1 MLCVRLSSLVLV
13 SVCSRV
19 EARVEAT
26 CRLSSEEVRGY
37 AKEGDILIGGIF
49 AVHLPD
55 FTPISFVTK
64 PSWVGRKTFSLQSY
78 QWLQAMVFAVEEINR
93 SPTLLPNV
101 TLGFR
106 IHDSCM
112 MMKPVLEGT
121 FWMLSERKLPIP
133 NYRCLDKKPLAG
145 IVGDTISLHSVQ
157 MARVLGLYRYPQI
170 SYFSTSPLLSD
181 RQHFPSFF
189 RTIPSDDFQAQ
200 GLGQLVIHFGWT
212 WVGILATDNDYGQHG
227 VQILQQELVKAGAC
241 IAFTEYIRN
250 IYAEKNA
257 QLLAKAIRGSSANAI
272 IFFSSDILLIPL
284 MDELVGENMTR
295 RIWIASEAWST
306 SPLLSVEKYSSILSG
321 SIGFAI
327 HSGDIPGF
335 KEHFTSI
342 HPSVSPEDIFMK
354 EFWENN
360 FNCKWQEET
369 PPQIS
374 WNYSTKYCLEND
386 QLDIS
391 KTFYSDLVVPRVTYN
406 VYSALLHYVRNVRSR
421 KEAGSELTFD
431 AGGNPQTQYDIVNW
445 QPGID
450 GTLKQVIVG
459 RYKGNAPAR
468 NRFILNISTILWNTQ
483 ERQVPPSVCS
493 RACQLGYR
501 KAAIKRKPI
510 CCFLCVPCPAGE
522 ISNATNSAECSKCPW
537 NERPNTKQDRCIP
550 KTVEFLSYVEPLGTT
565 LTAVSNLG
573 SLMPVAV
580 LGIYI
585 HYRKTPV
592 VKASNRNL
600 SYLLLLSLTLCF
612 LCSLIFIGYP
622 TPEKCLIRQMAFG
635 IIFAVCVSCILA
647 KTIMVVIAFNATKP
661 NSNLRRWA
669 GPKLSYVV
677 ISVGT
682 LLQVLLCG
690 VWLLFSPPFPDQD
703 IHTQIGKIIVQCNEG
718 SSVAF
723 WCMLAYL
730 GLLATISFILAFLAR
745 TLPDCFNEAKFI
757 TFSMLAFLSVWT
769 SFIPAYLSTRG
780 KYIVAMEVFAI
791 ISSSSALITCI
802 FFPKCYIILLR
813 PEMNSKKKYIVK
825 GIG

>member
-1 MLCVRLSSLVLV
+1 MEPELQVLPMLLYLLIHH
-13 SVCSRV
+13 
-19 EARVEAT
+19 
-26 CRLSSEEVRGY
+26 EEERRRRRRR
-37 AKEGDILIGGIF
+37 
-49 AVHLPD
+49 P
-55 FTPISFVTK
+55 P
-64 PSWVGRKTFSLQSY
+64 RFSLQSY

-145 IVGDTISLHSVQ
+145 IVGDTVSPHSVQ

-241 IAFTEYIRN
+241 IAFTEYIMN
-250 IYAEKNA
+250 IYAEKEA

-272 IFFSSDILLIPL
+272 ILFSSDNLLIPL
-284 MDELVGENMTR
+284 MDELVGQNMTG

-342 HPSVSPEDIFMK
+342 HPS
-354 EFWENN
+354 
-360 FNCKWQEET
+360 EET

-386 QLDIS
+386 QLDLS

-406 VYSALLHYVRNVRSR
+406 VYSAVYALAVSLHDLHSCRAGQGPFYHGTCADILAFQPWQLLHYVRNVRSR

-483 ERQVPPSVCS
+483 ESQVPLSVCTPSCAPGS
-493 RACQLGYR
+493 RKMASEGEP
-501 KAAIKRKPI
+501 A
-510 CCFLCVPCPAGE
+510 CCFLCVPCPQGE
-522 ISNATNSAECSKCPW
+522 ISNQTDSTECIKCPW
-537 NERPNTKQDRCIP
+537 DQWPNAKQDQCIP
-550 KTVEFLSYVEPLGTT
+550 RTIEVLSYEEPLGLTLAATT
-565 LTAVSNLG
+565 IFSSIFPL
-573 SLMPVAV
+573 AV
-580 LGIYI
+580 LALFI
-585 HYRKTPV
+585 HQRHTPI
-592 VKASNRNL
+592 VKANNRSL

-612 LCSLIFIGYP
+612 LCSLTFIGYP
-622 TPEKCLIRQMAFG
+622 TPEKCLLRQATFG
-635 IIFAVCVSCILA
+635 IIFALCVSCILA
-647 KTIMVVIAFNATKP
+647 KTVMVVIAFNATKP
-661 NSNLRRWA
+661 NSDLRKWV
-669 GPKLSYVV
+669 GPKLSYSI
-677 ISVGT
+677 ISACT
-682 LLQVLLCG
+682 LIQVFLC
-690 VWLLFSPPFPDQD
+690 VTWTIFTPPFSEYNINVHPG
-703 IHTQIGKIIVQCNEG
+703 QIVVQCNEG
-718 SSVAF
+718 SPIAF
-723 WCMLAYL
+723 WCMLGYL
-730 GLLATISFILAFLAR
+730 ALLASISFLVAFLAR
-745 TLPDCFNEAKFI
+745 NLPSNFNDAKFI
-757 TFSMLAFLSVWT
+757 TFSMLAFLSVWI
-769 SFIPAYLSTRG
+769 SFIPAYLSTKG
-780 KYIVAMEVFAI
+780 KYMVAMEIFAI
-791 ISSSSALITCI
+791 LSSAFALLFCI
-802 FFPKCYIILLR
+802 FIIKCYVILLK
-813 PEMNSKKKYIVK
+813 PEVNTKEHLMGKEMK
-825 GIG
+825 GKQNNIKVT